1 MRVLVVGA
9 TGLIGTA
16 IATRLVKLGHS
27 VVGASRGP
35 PRGGLLRMEHFS
47 IDVSRAVDPSDWQ
60 PHLQGIN
67 AVVNCAGVFQDSP
80 RDSTEG
86 VHARGA
92 AALFAACAR
101 SAVRRVIH
109 ISAAGIDRAAPTR
122 FSRSKLE
129 GDRALMALDLDWVI
143 LRPSV
148 VIGRG
153 AYGGSALIRGLAA
166 LSIRPVLNDTGELQ
180 VVQLD
185 DLVET
190 VVFFLAPDAPAREVI
205 ELVGLRR
212 WAFDDIVALFRRWLG
227 YRAAHV
233 FHVPRFAASALFR
246 LGDFAGVL
254 GWRPPLRSTARR
266 EIVRGAVGDP
276 RPWKELTGIKP
287 QDIES
292 ALAAELPSVQERWF
306 ARLYLLKAL
315 VFAVLSLFW
324 LGTGL
329 IALGPGFQIGKE
341 LMQDGGAGE
350 LAGPSVIAG
359 ALADV
364 AIGIGIALRP
374 FARVA
379 LYAALAVS
387 LVYAVAGT
395 VLVPRLWA
403 DPLGPMLKIL
413 PIVVLNLVALAI
425 LDDR

>member
-1 MRVLVVGA
+1 
-9 TGLIGTA
+9 
-16 IATRLVKLGHS
+16 
-27 VVGASRGP
+27 
-35 PRGGLLRMEHFS
+35 
-47 IDVSRAVDPSDWQ
+47 
-60 PHLQGIN
+60 
-67 AVVNCAGVFQDSP
+67 
-80 RDSTEG
+80 
-86 VHARGA
+86 
-92 AALFAACAR
+92 
-101 SAVRRVIH
+101 
-109 ISAAGIDRAAPTR
+109 
-122 FSRSKLE
+122 
-129 GDRALMALDLDWVI
+129 
-143 LRPSV
+143 
-148 VIGRG
+148 
-153 AYGGSALIRGLAA
+153 
-166 LSIRPVLNDTGELQ
+166 LN
-180 VVQLD
+180 
-185 DLVET
+185 
-190 VVFFLAPDAPAREVI
+190 
-205 ELVGLRR
+205 
-212 WAFDDIVALFRRWLG
+212 
-227 YRAAHV
+227 
-233 FHVPRFAASALFR
+233 VPRFAASALFR

-254 GWRPPLRSTARR
+254 GWRPPVRSTARS

-379 LYAALAVS
+379 LYAALVVS
-387 LVYAVAGT
+387 LFYAVAGT